1 MSNKN
6 IFQRVAAITAEL
18 GAIAKDLTV
27 GEGDK
32 AYSATSEA
40 TILAA
45 VKPLEEKHGVFSY
58 AVSRTL
64 DQKIVEK
71 PYMWNGEQ
79 RLVRLVM
86 ATVTEVYRFVN
97 VDEPTDCLETVSFGT
112 GMDSEIRLPV
122 RL

>member
-45 VKPLEEKHGVFSY
+45 LLHLTTMS
-58 AVSRTL
+58 SRR
-64 DQKIVEK
+64 Q
-71 PYMWNGEQ
+71 GQ
-79 RLVRLVM
+79 
-86 ATVTEVYRFVN
+86 
-97 VDEPTDCLETVSFGT
+97 
-112 GMDSEIRLPV
+112 
-122 RL
+122 

>member
-86 ATVTEVYRFVN
+86 ATVSSTLTSRQ
-97 VDEPTDCLETVSFGT
+97 TVWRPSA
-112 GMDSEIRLPV
+112 SARVWIPEIRLPV

>member
-1 MSNKN
+1 MNMSSKN

-64 DQKIVEK
+64 DQKSSRSRIC
-71 PYMWNGEQ
+71 G
-79 RLVRLVM
+79 
-86 ATVTEVYRFVN
+86 
-97 VDEPTDCLETVSFGT
+97 TVS
-112 GMDSEIRLPV
+112 SVWSVWLWR
-122 RL
+122 R

>member
-1 MSNKN
+1 MSIKN

-45 VKPLEEKHGVFSY
+45 VKPLEGKQGVF
-58 AVSRTL
+58 T
-64 DQKIVEK
+64 
-71 PYMWNGEQ
+71 
-79 RLVRLVM
+79 
-86 ATVTEVYRFVN
+86 
-97 VDEPTDCLETVSFGT
+97 
-112 GMDSEIRLPV
+112 
-122 RL
+122 

>member
-40 TILAA
+40 TRSCMRLHRSLRRAKPVERIKHTTAGVSTPAA
-45 VKPLEEKHGVFSY
+45 
-58 AVSRTL
+58 
-64 DQKIVEK
+64 QK
-71 PYMWNGEQ
+71 
-79 RLVRLVM
+79 
-86 ATVTEVYRFVN
+86 
-97 VDEPTDCLETVSFGT
+97 
-112 GMDSEIRLPV
+112 
-122 RL
+122 

>member
-45 VKPLEEKHGVFSY
+45 VKPLEGEARRLFLRGQPHPRPENRRE
-58 AVSRTL
+58 AVY
-64 DQKIVEK
+64 VE
-71 PYMWNGEQ
+71 
-79 RLVRLVM
+79 R
-86 ATVTEVYRFVN
+86 
-97 VDEPTDCLETVSFGT
+97 
-112 GMDSEIRLPV
+112 
-122 RL
+122 